1 MPLFK
6 SRIKSA
12 LAHRREQGLTRQL
25 KVLENSNSPLL
36 NSEGSNFINFSSNDY
51 LGLANDPE
59 LVDAWQTG
67 LSQYGAGSAASPLV
81 TGFSPAHLNLE
92 AQLCEWLGFE
102 RAILFSS
109 GFSANQALLFSL
121 LEKDDSL
128 LQDKLNHASLMEA
141 GMLSPATMKRFKH
154 NDTQHLESL
163 LSQSPQSL
171 VVTEG
176 VFSMDG
182 DQAPL
187 SQIFNLTH
195 QYDSWLVVDDAHG
208 IGVLGDKG
216 AGSCSAAQISPDIL
230 VVTFG
235 KAFGLS
241 GAAILCSLE
250 VGDYLT
256 QFARHHV
263 YSTVMPPS
271 QAVALSHA
279 CQMIQTQEWRREKL
293 MKLGAIYAEQMSGVK
308 GFIDTQTPIKPFV
321 IGETQAALSVAEELK
336 RKQVWVTAIRPPT
349 VPKGTARLR
358 ITLTANHSEDQ
369 IHQLTR
375 SLHQA
380 IDRSSESGIDPS
392 LESNKEA
399 Q

>member
-1 MPLFK
+1 MPRFK
-6 SRIKSA
+6 SRIKEA
-12 LAHRREQGLTRQL
+12 LVHRHEQGLTRQL
-25 KVLENSNSPLL
+25 KVLENSNGPLL
-36 NSEGSNFINFSSNDY
+36 SSDGSSFINFSSNDY

-59 LVDAWQTG
+59 LVEAWQNG

-81 TGFSPAHLNLE
+81 TGFSSAHRNLE

-121 LEKDDSL
+121 LEKDDVL

-141 GMLSPATMKRFKH
+141 GVLSPATMKRFKH
-154 NDTQHLESL
+154 NDVQHLESL
-163 LSQSPQSL
+163 LSRSPQSL

-187 SQIFNLTH
+187 EDIASLTNE
-195 QYDSWLVVDDAHG
+195 YDSWMAVDDAHG
-208 IGVLGDKG
+208 IGVLGDRG
-216 AGSCSAAQISPDIL
+216 AGSCNAVQITPNIL

-241 GAAILCSLE
+241 GAAILCSAE

-263 YSTVMPPS
+263 YSTAMPPS
-271 QAVALSHA
+271 QAFALSHA
-279 CQMIQTQEWRREKL
+279 CQMIQAQEWRREKL
-293 MKLGAIYAEQMSGVK
+293 IELSGIYAEQMK
-308 GFIDTQTPIKPFV
+308 GIQGFVDTKTPIKPFV
-321 IGETQAALSVAEELK
+321 IGEAQTALSIAEELK
-336 RKQVWVTAIRPPT
+336 RNQIWVTAIRPPT
-349 VPKGTARLR
+349 VQAGTARLR
-358 ITLTANHSEDQ
+358 ITLTANHSQ
-369 IHQLTR
+369 KQVNQLSR
-375 SLHQA
+375 SLLQA
-380 IDRSSESGIDPS
+380 IELSCA
-392 LESNKEA
+392 LKEEV
-399 Q
+399 